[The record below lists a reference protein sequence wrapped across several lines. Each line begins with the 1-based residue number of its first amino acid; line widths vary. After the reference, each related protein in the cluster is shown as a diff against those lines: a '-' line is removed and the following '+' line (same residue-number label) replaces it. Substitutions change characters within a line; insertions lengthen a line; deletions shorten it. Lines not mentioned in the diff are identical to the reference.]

1 MLHRTWIH
9 SQEEDRDMARLLSK
23 RERFLSGWRYERS
36 EGYSLWTALRYG
48 CRLAMLRGR
57 L

>member
-1 MLHRTWIH
+1 
-9 SQEEDRDMARLLSK
+9 MARLLSK